1 MDNELNNTKKVN
13 QVKLTNITINKP
25 KMPHQKLREPNRA
38 RNNKKDKKTTK
49 TKLNEYLNQLAS
61 L

>member
-49 TKLNEYLNQLAS
+49 TKLNEYLN
-61 L
+61 